1 MAKNILTKIE
11 ANNLGPHLGL
21 EDSFPM
27 SKLKLGI
34 FANNGTGKT
43 FLSRAFRLI
52 ENNDAEHVN
61 KILTI
66 NQSQGHFKLKISEQ
80 QENTTIHKTLSINF
94 VKDQIAKIRNDT
106 GYNFHVFNSDYVKE
120 NIEELKYQPSGE
132 IEGYILG
139 KTKIDLTKEKKKV
152 ELLVNEI
159 QNGSKILVDAV
170 KDAKNLSP
178 AFITILQ
185 KAPCAAS
192 FTIWRL

>member
-66 NQSQGHFKLKISEQ
+66 KL
-80 QENTTIHKTLSINF
+80 
-94 VKDQIAKIRNDT
+94 A
-106 GYNFHVFNSDYVKE
+106 
-120 NIEELKYQPSGE
+120 
-132 IEGYILG
+132 
-139 KTKIDLTKEKKKV
+139 
-152 ELLVNEI
+152 
-159 QNGSKILVDAV
+159 
-170 KDAKNLSP
+170 
-178 AFITILQ
+178 
-185 KAPCAAS
+185 
-192 FTIWRL
+192 